1 MNKDTNTAAFRVDAA
16 RRQWLTLLGS
26 GSLLSLAGCGGGG
39 GSTTADTSTGQP
51 RITTAPAS
59 ATVREGRTYT
69 LTVEASGPGLSYQWK
84 RNGSPIQGAS
94 AQQLQRTAT
103 LADQGASFSVV
114 VSNAAGQVE
123 STAAVLSV
131 SSGGTLSLLAGGLG
145 TGSAAQPGAVDGE
158 GAQARFANMGP
169 CCLDPAGNL
178 YVMDVQ
184 AATLRQ
190 VSPTGVVTTLFT
202 GFPVGGGLARDAQ
215 GNFYGVRNRTIVRV
229 SPNGVQQTWAGQAG
243 VLGYADG
250 PGATAS
256 FANPK
261 GLAFDRQG
269 HLLVCDASEQS
280 YEGLSVYVTY
290 TYGSTIRSIT
300 PAGVVSTVAGIPG
313 RVFRDY
319 DYWNQNP
326 MAHQDVTFLT
336 PKALATDS
344 TGSLWVLD
352 VTGVRRVDL
361 ASNTAV
367 WLVKEHFTTVTSM
380 SLLPGSAGDLC
391 LARGNVISVLSAE
404 GIETVVAG
412 VAGSTTGVQLGALPA
427 RLGPI
432 SSMACVTDDVWQVCV
447 ENAVLRLQRG

>member
-1 MNKDTNTAAFRVDAA
+1 
-16 RRQWLTLLGS
+16 
-26 GSLLSLAGCGGGG
+26 
-39 GSTTADTSTGQP
+39 
-51 RITTAPAS
+51 
-59 ATVREGRTYT
+59 
-69 LTVEASGPGLSYQWK
+69 
-84 RNGSPIQGAS
+84 
-94 AQQLQRTAT
+94 
-103 LADQGASFSVV
+103 
-114 VSNAAGQVE
+114 
-123 STAAVLSV
+123 
-131 SSGGTLSLLAGGLG
+131 
-145 TGSAAQPGAVDGE
+145 
-158 GAQARFANMGP
+158 MGP
-169 CCLDPAGNL
+169 CCLDPASNL

-229 SPNGVQQTWAGQAG
+229 SPTGAQQVWAGQAG

-269 HLLVCDASEQS
+269 NLLVCDASELS
-280 YEGLSVYVTY
+280 YEYLSVYLTN

-300 PAGVVSTVAGIPG
+300 LAGVVSTVAGIPG
-313 RVFRDY
+313 RFFRDY

-326 MAHQDVTFLT
+326 IAHQDVTFLT
-336 PKALATDS
+336 PKALVTDS
-344 TGSLWVLD
+344 TGRLWVLD

-380 SLLPGSAGDLC
+380 SLLPGSSGDLC
-391 LARGNVISVLSAE
+391 LARDNVISVLSAE

-432 SSMACVTDDVWQVCV
+432 SSMACVTLDG
-447 ENAVLRLQRG
+447 LRDGRCLAGVRRERGLASAAALKPGFWRACPPRSMFNPFNQSKRTSTRHADQPRRLRRPPRTAPHRRQPAALPTAA

>member
-1 MNKDTNTAAFRVDAA
+1 MNTDTNTASVRVDAA
-16 RRQWLTLLGS
+16 RRQWLALLGS
-26 GSLLSLAGCGGGG
+26 SSLLGLAGCGGGS
-39 GSTTADTSTGQP
+39 GSTTADTNTGLP

-84 RNGSPIQGAS
+84 RNGNPIQGAS
-94 AQQLQRTAT
+94 GQRLQRTAT
-103 LADQGASFSVV
+103 LGDQGASFSVV
-114 VSNAAGQVE
+114 VSNATGQVE
-123 STAAVLSV
+123 SPSAVLSV

-184 AATLRQ
+184 AATLRK
-190 VSPTGVVTTLFT
+190 VSPTGITTTMFT
-202 GFPVGGGLARDAQ
+202 GFPVEGGLAVDAQ

-229 SPNGVQQTWAGQAG
+229 SPSGVQQTWAGQAG

-261 GLAFDRQG
+261 GLTFDQQG
-269 HLLVCDASEQS
+269 NLLVCDASQQS
-280 YEGLSVYVTY
+280 YEYLSPYITY
-290 TYGSTIRSIT
+290 TYGSTIRRIT
-300 PAGVVSTVAGIPG
+300 PTGVVSTVAGVPG
-313 RVFRDY
+313 RIFRDF
-319 DYWNQNP
+319 DYWTQNP
-326 MAHQDVTFLT
+326 ISHQDVTFLA
-336 PKALATDS
+336 PKELATDAS
-344 TGSLWVLD
+344 GRVWVLD
-352 VTGVRRVDL
+352 VTGVRLVDL

-380 SLLPGSAGDLC
+380 SLLPGSSGDLC

-432 SSMACVTDDVWQVCV
+432 SSMACVTDDVWQVCS